1 MTLVRRS
8 DGRVRFLVRE
18 NLQNVDEDIAE
29 YGDESVFLCAGDY
42 GIYSDIEDNDGIDG
56 HLAVNHS
63 ETYVIGDAHVNT
75 CENRHGFVRQ
85 WLGKFRGV
93 SKHHLQGYLDFLGLQ
108 LNAAEDWFKMLLG
121 DDSSR

>member
-29 YGDESVFLCAGDY
+29 YGDESVFLCTGDY

-93 SKHHLQGYLDFLGLQ
+93 SKHHLQGCLDFLGLQ
-108 LNAAEDWFKMLLG
+108 LNATEDWFRMLLG
-121 DDSSR
+121 DDS